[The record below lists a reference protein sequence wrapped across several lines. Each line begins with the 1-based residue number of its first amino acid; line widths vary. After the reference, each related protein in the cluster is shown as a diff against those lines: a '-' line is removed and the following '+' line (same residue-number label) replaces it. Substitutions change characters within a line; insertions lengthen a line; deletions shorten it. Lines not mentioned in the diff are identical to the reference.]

1 MTWHKIRFYFAE
13 AGRSLYRNRLL
24 SLATATTVAACVLIL
39 GIGAL
44 LVVNAQEIMT
54 SLESDVEVVA
64 FLEKGMSK
72 QQRIEIGKELEYMP
86 GIKQVEFVSK
96 DKAITDLE
104 KRFGQG
110 QFDLR
115 KTLGG
120 DNPLPDS
127 YRIKASDPHKVP
139 SLAKRIQEIPG
150 VSKIRYGQGVVEKLF
165 AVTNWVRTI
174 SLVVIVLLA
183 CAAIFLIATTIRL
196 TIYSRRE
203 EIYLMKLVGATDWFV
218 RWPLFIEGIS
228 LGLMGALMSVVVL
241 AVGYYYLVNNL
252 SLAVTFIPLVTDQD
266 LLVKLLVGLLAT
278 GAGIGLIGTFIS
290 ANRYMDV

>member
-1 MTWHKIRFYFAE
+1 MSWHKIGFYFAE
-13 AGRSLYRNRLL
+13 AGRSLRRNRLL

-44 LVVNAQEIMT
+44 VAINAQEIMVN
-54 SLESDVEVVA
+54 LESNLEIVA
-64 FLEKGMSK
+64 FLEKDLAE
-72 QQRIEIGKELEYMP
+72 QQRVEIGKELEYMS
-86 GIKQVEFVSK
+86 GIKKVEFVSR
-96 DKAITDLE
+96 DKAITQLE
-104 KRFGQG
+104 KRFGEG
-110 QFDLR
+110 KFDLK

-127 YRIKASDPHKVP
+127 YRVKASDPHKVP

-150 VSKIRYGQGVVEKLF
+150 VYKIRYGQGVVEKLF
-165 AVTNWVRTI
+165 AATNWVRTI
-174 SLVVIVLLA
+174 SLVVITLLA
-183 CAAIFLIATTIRL
+183 CAAVFLIATAIRL

-228 LGLMGALMSVVVL
+228 LGLLGALMSVVVL

-252 SLAVTFIPLVTDQD
+252 SLAVTFIPLVTDKD
-266 LLVKLLVGLLAT
+266 LLVKLSAGLLAT

>member
-96 DKAITDLE
+96 DKAITHLE